1 MAAQAIP
8 IPAEQFEARM
18 HVHSG
23 LPAGI
28 LDGPAR
34 PEGPGWRVE
43 VNLRRGQWRWV
54 RRYGSKRQWT
64 PYRPLAELPP
74 ERIRQAQAES
84 AKQQYERNKQHNI
97 QKLC

>member
-1 MAAQAIP
+1 
-8 IPAEQFEARM
+8 M

-43 VNLRRGQWRWV
+43 VNLRRGQWRWT

-64 PYRPLAELPP
+64 PYRPLDELPP

-84 AKQQYERNKQHNI
+84 KRQQYERNKQHNV

>member
-1 MAAQAIP
+1 
-8 IPAEQFEARM
+8 M

-23 LPAGI
+23 VTAGI
-28 LDGPAR
+28 PGSP
-34 PEGPGWRVE
+34 PGPGWRIE
-43 VNLRRGQWRWV
+43 VNLARGCYRWT
-54 RRYGSKRQWT
+54 RRYGDKRQWT
-64 PYRPLAELPP
+64 AYRPLAELPP

>member
-1 MAAQAIP
+1 
-8 IPAEQFEARM
+8 M

-28 LDGPAR
+28 LDVPR
-34 PEGPGWRVE
+34 PPEGAGWRIE
-43 VNLRRGQWRWV
+43 VNLARGQWRWT
-54 RRYGSKRQWT
+54 RRYGNKRQWT

-84 AKQQYERNKQHNI
+84 AKQRYERNKQHNI